1 MTNFPFI
8 LLRPSNNQIEAI
20 AAVRLVSLLKDEIA
34 FDTHLKGKDDGSGS
48 IALINKQTQ
57 NSREALL
64 FSLAAWDFA
73 TTLEIR
79 INVVPDL
86 KYKAQGKIEICLL
99 LLCQATI
106 AEDAKEILISRF
118 LSLMPLL
125 AVHTPEAHWV
135 PVTSEADIQGYL
147 RPFNP
152 VHAISVNRKREPL
165 TISTSLNRNGI
176 GFGKGGRVED
186 VGDAAIEH
194 LYPWIPSHDDW
205 SRILNTLTGQLD
217 PVQVVIRLK
226 PLTVTA
232 GMVETLTQSIQQCE
246 VFLGGQ
252 QDHLTHSRLVG
263 FLRDN
268 YLQQLANLKERSFSV
283 GVFLIAPHH
292 IDSSLAHVLG
302 RAISSSRSNSNEP
315 VFFKGS
321 FAISDVPVEKVYQ
334 SNFFKDEDPFSLI
347 EAACAFRFPSPPS
360 QDIPGLATKRFR
372 SSLAD
377 IPKFPEDCSDAIKL
391 FMNMHQGQSQPVY
404 IDTEARMRHCFI
416 LGQTGT
422 GKTSLMESMI
432 LQDIKAGKG
441 VAVIDPHGDM
451 VDSLINRIPRE
462 RAKDVI
468 VFDLLDR
475 EYPIGFNIFDWKTIE
490 ERDLIIDELYRTL
503 DHIYDMKQTG
513 GPIFESHF
521 RNMMKLLLG
530 DKHRPGYTPTI
541 LEFIK
546 CYIDRKFRDWLL
558 ESVSDQQVKDFV
570 EEAEDVSGDASLR
583 NISPYVTSK
592 FSRFVNDTTLKR
604 IVGQSRSSIDFE
616 KIMNDGK
623 ILFLKLGK
631 GRFGSQVSA
640 LLANMIVARFKF
652 SAMKRGE
659 IPEAARRDFFLYVDE
674 AHNLPQDNFTELL
687 SEARKYRLGLILST
701 QYCSQLGDIN
711 GRNQGDL
718 LSSILGNVGTTIMF
732 RTGTTDAAYLAEG
745 LSPYFKQQD
754 IVNLPNFHGYA
765 RMNLTNEVMRPFS
778 FCTELSDDH
787 VDKELGEKILQFSR
801 QRYGQVVKDIDA
813 EIQKREKFW
822 KEQH

>member
-1 MTNFPFI
+1 MKNFPFI
-8 LLRPSNNQIEAI
+8 QLETTNNQHEAI
-20 AAVRLVSLLKDEIA
+20 AVIRLASLLKDELA
-34 FDTHLKGKDDGSGS
+34 YDAYPKGKDEGSGN
-48 IALINKQTQ
+48 ITLINKLLQ

-64 FSLAAWDFA
+64 ASLAAWDFA

-99 LLCQATI
+99 LLCQAATE
-106 AEDAKEILISRF
+106 EDAREILISRF

-125 AVHTPEAHWV
+125 AVHTPEAHWLA
-135 PVTSEADIQGYL
+135 VTSETDLQGYL
-147 RPFNP
+147 RPFDP
-152 VHAISVNRKREPL
+152 VHAISVHRKRESL
-165 TISTSLNRNGI
+165 TISTLLSRNSI
-176 GFGKGGRVED
+176 GFGNVSRVENA
-186 VGDAAIEH
+186 GDTVVEH
-194 LYPWIPSHDDW
+194 LYPWAPSHDDL
-205 SRILNTLTGQLD
+205 SRLLNTLTGQLD
-217 PVQVVIRLK
+217 PVQVLIRLK

-232 GMVETLTQSIQQCE
+232 GMVETLTKSIQKCE

-268 YLQQLANLKERSFSV
+268 YLQQLASLKELSFSV

-302 RAISSSRSNSNEP
+302 RAISSSRSDSNEP
-315 VFFKGS
+315 MFFKGS
-321 FAISDVPVEKVYQ
+321 FASSDIPLETVYQ
-334 SNFFKDEDPFSLI
+334 SDFFVDKAPFSLI

-360 QDIPGLATKRFR
+360 REIPGLNVKRFR

-377 IPKFPEDCSDAIKL
+377 IPKLPEDCSDAIKL
-391 FMNMHQGQSQPVY
+391 FMNTHQGQSQPVY

-451 VDSLINRIPRE
+451 VDNLIKMVPRE

-475 EYPIGFNIFDWKTIE
+475 ERPIGFNVFDWKTHE

-503 DHIYDMKQTG
+503 DHIYDMKVTG
-513 GPIFESHF
+513 GPIFEMHF

-541 LEFIK
+541 LEFVK
-546 CYIDRKFRDWLL
+546 CYIDRKFRNWLL
-558 ESVSDQQVKDFV
+558 DSVADQQVIDFV
-570 EEAEDVSGDASLR
+570 KEAEDVTGDASLR

-640 LLANMIVARFKF
+640 LLANMIVAKFKF
-652 SAMKRGE
+652 AAMKRGE
-659 IPEAARRDFFLYVDE
+659 ISEAERRDFFLYVDE
-674 AHNLPQDNFTELL
+674 AHNMPQDNFTELL

-701 QYCSQLGDIN
+701 QYCSQLGDIK
-711 GRNQGDL
+711 GRQQGDL
-718 LSSILGNVGTTIMF
+718 LSSIFGNVGTTIMF
-732 RTGTTDAAYLAEG
+732 RTGTIDAEYLAEG

-754 IVNLPNFHGYA
+754 IINLPNFHGYA
-765 RMNLTNEVMRPFS
+765 RMNLTNEVMQPFS
-778 FCTELSDDH
+778 FCTELSDDF
-787 VDKELGEKILQFSR
+787 VDEELGEKILQFSR
-801 QRYGQVVKDIDA
+801 QRYGQAVNDIDE
-813 EIQKREKFW
+813 EIKKRENFW
-822 KEQH
+822 KDQQ